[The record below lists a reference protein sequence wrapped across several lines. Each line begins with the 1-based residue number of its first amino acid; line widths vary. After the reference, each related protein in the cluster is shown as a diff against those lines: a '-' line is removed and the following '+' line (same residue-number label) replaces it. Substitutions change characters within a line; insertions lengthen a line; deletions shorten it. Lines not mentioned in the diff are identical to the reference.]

1 MADGNRTSNHRRSL
15 WRPVPIVMLIV
26 FAGLLALSIV
36 TFDPTM
42 VISQIAIGTAV
53 LVALISDDR
62 FRLGGTLRCG
72 RRNAK

>member
-1 MADGNRTSNHRRSL
+1 MTDDNRTPDHGRSR

-26 FAGLLALSIV
+26 VVGWLAFSVV
-36 TFDPTM
+36 TFDTTM

-53 LVALISDDR
+53 LVALFSDDR
-62 FRLGGTLRCG
+62 FRVDGTLRCG